1 MTMMIRA
8 GSLRGVWSPPHLVSH
23 ASIAGI
29 ARPGAASWGFYS
41 CPPKPSQISNH
52 SHRFLFTIVRA
63 ATTKLPSSL
72 SLQKKLYRRRR
83 RRTPSSKSSSSSG
96 KEIAA
101 TRLSTTPPPPPQLP
115 LSFSQNCTL
124 YAQISSH
131 SQLSCLIMEDS
142 RTNSPSFVCNTSCA
156 TWAPRL
162 KPESPSPPHSLLG
175 YTLSLS
181 LSPHCL
187 L

>member
-8 GSLRGVWSPPHLVSH
+8 GSLRGVQSPPQLVSH

-52 SHRFLFTIVRA
+52 SHRFLFTTVRA

-83 RRTPSSKSSSSSG
+83 RRRTPSSKSSSSG

-101 TRLSTTPPPPPQLP
+101 TRLSTTPPQLP
-115 LSFSQNCTL
+115 PSFSQNCTL
-124 YAQISSH
+124 CAQISTH
-131 SQLSCLIMEDS
+131 SQLSCLILEDS
-142 RTNSPSFVCNTSCA
+142 RTTSPSFVCNTSSA
-156 TWAPRL
+156 TWVPRL
-162 KPESPSPPHSLLG
+162 KPESPSPPHSLL
-175 YTLSLS
+175 
-181 LSPHCL
+181 
-187 L
+187 